1 MSEADEGAGTP
12 DSIGERL
19 KSAREGQGLSLEDVA
34 KQTRIPIR
42 HLQHIEKGEWDALPA
57 TTYSIGFA
65 RAYANAVGLNGAEI
79 GVELREQLGASQAA
93 RYAPVPAYYE
103 PADPA
108 RVPPRSLALVAAG
121 IALMLV
127 VAYVVWRSLA
137 VGGGNP
143 SEVAVADVSAPP
155 AAVAPAENHP
165 PAAAPATPA
174 PAATGPVILTATND
188 VWLRIYEADGGPRI
202 HEGMMKAGE
211 RYEVP
216 ATARRPQI
224 LTGRPDAITV
234 TVGTT
239 AIPQLGPAERTI
251 SDVSL
256 LPADLLARL
265 SPQPGA
271 PAPQTR

>member
-1 MSEADEGAGTP
+1 MSEADEGTETP

-19 KSAREGQGLSLEDVA
+19 KGAREGQGLSLEDVA

-79 GVELREQLGASQAA
+79 GVELREQLGAGQAA

-108 RVPPRSLALVAAG
+108 RVPPRSLALVTAG
-121 IALMLV
+121 IALVLV
-127 VAYVVWRSLA
+127 LAYVVWRSLA

-143 SEVAVADVSAPP
+143 AEVAVAEDSTPP
-155 AAVAPAENHP
+155 AAVAPAENLP
-165 PAAAPATPA
+165 PVAAPATQP
-174 PAATGPVILTATND
+174 ATGPVILTATND
-188 VWLRIYEADGGPRI
+188 VWLRVYEADGGPRI

-216 ATARRPQI
+216 ATAKRPQI

-265 SPQPGA
+265 GPQPGA
-271 PAPQTR
+271 PAAPQTR

>member
-19 KSAREGQGLSLEDVA
+19 KGAREAQGLSLDDVA
-34 KQTRIPIR
+34 KQTRVPMR
-42 HLQHIEKGEWDALPA
+42 HLQHIENGEWDALPA

-108 RVPPRSLALVAAG
+108 RVPPRSLALVAAA
-121 IALMLV
+121 IALVLI

-143 SEVAVADVSAPP
+143 SEVALADASAPP
-155 AAVAPAENHP
+155 AAIAPQPGEQP
-165 PAAAPATPA
+165 PAAAPVAPAPA

-202 HEGMMKAGE
+202 REGMMKAGE

-256 LPADLLARL
+256 LPADLLARAR
-265 SPQPGA
+265 PGA
-271 PAPQTR
+271 QSAQ